1 MKLFE
6 ATYKDGFDYY
16 ERYFCTDSNQ
26 SKTAKITCG
35 NEYYVPDSRGIYTYL
50 LDDNI
55 RLSKKSG
62 KCTENITYGK
72 LTPDI
77 VRIRDKYW
85 DKTKSKYNYNPR
97 KWYIDIETTAYNKID
112 VEQVKEELV
121 LVQIFDNITNT
132 MIILGSRPWVNQAKY
147 SYDFECKYLNCEN
160 EVKLFETFFALIKK
174 MQPLI
179 VLGWNTNG
187 FDYPFL
193 YNRAKKLGFDT
204 NQFSPYNKSKLST
217 IITDQ
222 GMKSYKLEA
231 DGVFYLDYLE
241 VYKKYTY
248 TPRASYSLD
257 NISYVELN
265 ERKVNHNMYST
276 FDGFRT
282 GESYIFPDKAPT
294 DEFDLE
300 MFNLQVL
307 YKETQ
312 DNKIKEKIADLAN
325 DLFVHYG
332 CIDTYLVKKLDD
344 KLMLSNILINIAS
357 KMGVNIPDSLGTVK
371 PWSSYITNIAYLENK
386 ILPNSDVDDN
396 ADTSIKGGY
405 VAEPVVGK
413 HKWIISVDINSAYPN
428 LSMRGFNMSAETYV
442 APRDLPADMR
452 DINLAYFN
460 DEDEEK
466 RFKMYLERP
475 EIFNTYTALAKK
487 YNYCL
492 GINGAVFKRDSVG
505 IIPRLVK
512 EIYAERKAL
521 KKEMLKWKQEAEK
534 HEHDSEEYKHAKYM
548 EAQCNTGQMV
558 SKVLINSLYGALGNK
573 YFKLFNVNI
582 ARAITANT
590 RFYIHLLNYR
600 LNSYLKEKTGVVN
613 SVLYNDTDSIYL
625 SLNSVIE
632 QFYQG
637 EDDVIAKTEFLDK
650 FIKEELD
657 PVIEGGNSELS
668 DILNALEGEAIQ
680 AEREAIADVGVM
692 LSKKKYYMRVF
703 DLEGVRYSKDEPYM
717 KKMGLEIIKSSTP
730 KFVKDYLSQS
740 INTILDSDSDD
751 MYNWLESIKGKFTEE
766 PITNISKTTSVSKIN
781 YHQGE
786 KGVPINSRAAIAHNN
801 YISSR
806 PELSSKYAAIN
817 AGDKMKI
824 VYLKPNN
831 PIGENVVGFIDDSFI
846 ELLREHIDYDTC
858 WDKYMISPLNIM
870 INPLGWDMNKR
881 TSTLDDW

>member
-16 ERYFCTDSNQ
+16 ERYFCTDLNQ
-26 SKTAKITCG
+26 SRTAKITCY

-72 LTPDI
+72 LTPD
-77 VRIRDKYW
+77 VVHVRDKYW
-85 DKTKSKYNYNPR
+85 NKEKSQYNYTPR

-132 MIILGSRPWVNQAKY
+132 MIVLGSRPWTNQSKY

-179 VLGWNTNG
+179 VLGWNTQG

-193 YNRAKKLGFDT
+193 FNRAKKLGFDT
-204 NQFSPYNKSKLST
+204 NLFSPYNKSKLST

-282 GESYIFPDKAPT
+282 GESYIFPDNVPA

-300 MFNLQVL
+300 MYNLQVI
-307 YKETQ
+307 YKETK
-312 DNKIKEKIADLAN
+312 DIKIKEKIADLAN

-386 ILPNSDVDDN
+386 ILPNTDVDDN

-442 APRDLPADMR
+442 APRDLPTEMR

-487 YNYCL
+487 HNYCL
-492 GINGAVFKRDSVG
+492 GINGAVFKRDEVG

-534 HEHDSEEYKHAKYM
+534 HEHGSEEYKHAKYM

-558 SKVLINSLYGALGNK
+558 SKVLINSL
-573 YFKLFNVNI
+573 
-582 ARAITANT
+582 
-590 RFYIHLLNYR
+590 
-600 LNSYLKEKTGVVN
+600 
-613 SVLYNDTDSIYL
+613 
-625 SLNSVIE
+625 
-632 QFYQG
+632 
-637 EDDVIAKTEFLDK
+637 
-650 FIKEELD
+650 
-657 PVIEGGNSELS
+657 
-668 DILNALEGEAIQ
+668 
-680 AEREAIADVGVM
+680 
-692 LSKKKYYMRVF
+692 
-703 DLEGVRYSKDEPYM
+703 
-717 KKMGLEIIKSSTP
+717 KS
-730 KFVKDYLSQS
+730 
-740 INTILDSDSDD
+740 
-751 MYNWLESIKGKFTEE
+751 
-766 PITNISKTTSVSKIN
+766 
-781 YHQGE
+781 
-786 KGVPINSRAAIAHNN
+786 
-801 YISSR
+801 
-806 PELSSKYAAIN
+806 
-817 AGDKMKI
+817 
-824 VYLKPNN
+824 
-831 PIGENVVGFIDDSFI
+831 
-846 ELLREHIDYDTC
+846 
-858 WDKYMISPLNIM
+858 
-870 INPLGWDMNKR
+870 
-881 TSTLDDW
+881 